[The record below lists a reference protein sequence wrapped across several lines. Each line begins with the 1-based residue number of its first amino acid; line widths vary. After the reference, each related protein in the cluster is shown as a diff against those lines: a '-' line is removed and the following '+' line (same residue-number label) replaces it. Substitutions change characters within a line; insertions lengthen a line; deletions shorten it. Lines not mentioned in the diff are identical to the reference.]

1 MTPRRRIYLD
11 DLTDAHG
18 VAELLGLANR
28 NTVSEYQRT
37 YSDMPRPVIDLG
49 SGRTKLWLRSDI
61 ETWQTKRTRKRS
73 ARKD

>member
-1 MTPRRRIYLD
+1 MTSPRRRIYLD

-37 YSDMPRPVIDLG
+37 YPDMPRPVVDLG
-49 SGRTKLWLRSDI
+49 SGRTKLWLRS
-61 ETWQTKRTRKRS
+61 EVTRWQRARVSKRQSTV
-73 ARKD
+73 